1 MSHFVPGSGPPR
13 AHHSSLD
20 RVGLRGLGWGELI
33 LFLGNGGGARHLCQS
48 IYHGAQMKLV
58 TICKNWSGMTPEYT
72 PGKCNIG
79 SRGRAIRLSTGA
91 VLIALSVILGV
102 TALTQVVW
110 VVRLA
115 LVLPMYAGML
125 AALEGSTSF
134 CVLHA
139 ARGTYDFHE
148 PMGFASNRSKT
159 VNRVGS
165 EDWKK
170 LDRRRA
176 LRMHVEALA
185 VAVLLATIL
194 ALA

>member
-1 MSHFVPGSGPPR
+1 APVEPATNSRNRCG
-13 AHHSSLD
+13 
-20 RVGLRGLGWGELI
+20 I
-33 LFLGNGGGARHLCQS
+33 N
-48 IYHGAQMKLV
+48 
-58 TICKNWSGMTPEYT
+58 PECA

-79 SRGRAIRLSTGA
+79 SRGRGLRLSTGA
-91 VLIALSVILGV
+91 VLIALSVIRGV
-102 TALTQVVW
+102 TALIHVVW
-110 VVRLA
+110 DVRLA
-115 LVLPMYAGML
+115 LVLPLYAGML

-185 VAVLLATIL
+185 GAVLLATIL

>member
-1 MSHFVPGSGPPR
+1 
-13 AHHSSLD
+13 
-20 RVGLRGLGWGELI
+20 
-33 LFLGNGGGARHLCQS
+33 
-48 IYHGAQMKLV
+48 MKLV
-58 TICKNWSGMTPEYT
+58 TICRNWSGMTPEYT

-91 VLIALSVILGV
+91 VLIALSVILGATV
-102 TALTQVVW
+102 LTGAIW

-115 LVLPMYAGML
+115 LVLPLYAGLL

-159 VNRVGS
+159 LNRVGS
-165 EDWKK
+165 DDWKK
-170 LDRRRA
+170 LDRRKA
-176 LRMHVEALA
+176 LRMHVEALTGA
-185 VAVLLATIL
+185 IVLAVLLAL
-194 ALA
+194 A

>member
-1 MSHFVPGSGPPR
+1 
-13 AHHSSLD
+13 
-20 RVGLRGLGWGELI
+20 
-33 LFLGNGGGARHLCQS
+33 
-48 IYHGAQMKLV
+48 
-58 TICKNWSGMTPEYT
+58 MTPEYT

-102 TALTQVVW
+102 TVLTGAIW

-115 LVLPMYAGML
+115 LVLPIYGGLL

-159 VNRVGS
+159 LNKVGS
-165 EDWKK
+165 DDWKK
-170 LDRRRA
+170 LDRRKA
-176 LRMHVEALA
+176 LRMHAEALTGA
-185 VAVLLATIL
+185 IVLAVLLAL
-194 ALA
+194 A

>member
-20 RVGLRGLGWGELI
+20 RVGRRGLSWGELI
-33 LFLGNGGGARHLCQS
+33 LFLGNGGGARHLSQS

-58 TICKNWSGMTPEYT
+58 TICRNWSGMTPEYT

-91 VLIALSVILGV
+91 ILIALSVILGATV
-102 TALTQVVW
+102 LTGAIW

-115 LVLPMYAGML
+115 LVLPLYAGLL

-159 VNRVGS
+159 LNRVGS
-165 EDWKK
+165 DDWKK
-170 LDRRRA
+170 LDRRKA
-176 LRMHVEALA
+176 LRMHAEALTGA
-185 VAVLLATIL
+185 IVLAVLLAL
-194 ALA
+194 A